1 MADDSRYLPI
11 LYPEEKEYTN
21 ALREHRFVL
30 QRCAGCSRV
39 RFPIA
44 PVCPH
49 CLHDGFEWAP
59 MSGHGRVS
67 SFVVYHKAWAAWLR
81 DRVPYAVV
89 QVQIDEGPRLTT
101 NLLHADPAD
110 VYIDMPVRSTFE
122 DVTNEVT
129 LLQFE
134 PA

>member
-11 LYPEEKEYTN
+11 PYPEEKEYTD

-30 QRCAGCSRV
+30 QCCTRCSRA
-39 RFPIA
+39 RFPVA

-49 CLHDGFEWAP
+49 CLHDGFEWTP
-59 MSGHGRVS
+59 MSGHGHVS
-67 SFVVYHKAWAAWLR
+67 SFVVYHKAWASWLR

-89 QVQIDEGPRLTT
+89 QVRIDEGPRLTT
-101 NLLHADPAD
+101 NLLHADPAEIH
-110 VYIDMPVRSTFE
+110 IDMPVRSTFE
-122 DVTNEVT
+122 DVTDEIT